1 MTKRVL
7 LIITAMLSLAFMQ
20 TVAVHATT
28 KQTAQKPASSP
39 SKPNFVGAVVNV
51 DLQSRIMTLRNGRNL
66 INFDISN
73 AVLKGFGSLT
83 DIKKGQTVGV
93 RYLPDAIHVEK
104 TTASAAP
111 APAVETAEK
120 PPTAKKPQ
128 TTKKPQFA
136 RRVKTDGLGFS
147 EVDNNKDGYISPV
160 ELCVVIPSL
169 TMEQFRQYDTNHDG
183 RLDKAEFGQVKLK

>member
-1 MTKRVL
+1 MARSIV
-7 LIITAMLSLAFMQ
+7 IVIAIMLSVTFMH
-20 TVAVHATT
+20 VGAVHARS
-28 KQTAQKPASSP
+28 KQAAQKPASSS
-39 SKPNFVGAVVNV
+39 SKPNFVGEVVNV
-51 DLQSRIMTLRNGRNL
+51 DLRSRTMTLRNGRSL

-83 DIKKGQTVGV
+83 DIKRGQTVGV

-111 APAVETAEK
+111 ASAVEK
-120 PPTAKKPQ
+120 
-128 TTKKPQFA
+128 TKKPQFS
-136 RRVKTDGLGFS
+136 RRVKTDGLSFS
-147 EVDNNKDGYISPV
+147 DVDNNKDGYISPI
-160 ELCVVIPSL
+160 ELCVPFPNL